1 MFLIYFSIE
10 STCTTISILLGRI
23 IWRLRYVKD
32 VYYYLFWDTGFNEG
46 KWWHRASFSV
56 KMIGTMVKHGHKFL
70 LLLVSILKEGTCATS
85 IIKYFEYHLCY
96 RQKKKKRE
104 RKKLPPPFFFYLLE
118 KPGSGKSRM
127 GCLAQTVLL
136 LTHLEQD
143 AGTDYHLIELSIWS
157 CLFHEG
163 NYQRTSYVGHF

>member
-70 LLLVSILKEGTCATS
+70 LLLVSILKEGTCAMS
-85 IIKYFEYHLCY
+85 VIKYFEYHLCY
-96 RQKKKKRE
+96 RQKRKKRE
-104 RKKLPPPFFFYLLE
+104 RKNPPPPFFFLFVRETWIWEIQNGL
-118 KPGSGKSRM
+118 PSPNCAIINPSGA
-127 GCLAQTVLL
+127 GCRHRLPPDWTQHLVLF
-136 LTHLEQD
+136 
-143 AGTDYHLIELSIWS
+143 IPW
-157 CLFHEG
+157 
-163 NYQRTSYVGHF
+163 R